1 MMGLR
6 MSLVAAFLFAV
17 GTGCPEHEHEHE
29 VDHKAKHAIED
40 DHEHE
45 ADHDHDDDHV
55 KEVECVHLDA
65 EILKDLDVQ
74 VEKVEPRVHIPSV
87 KIPGVVQ
94 VEPDRRADIS
104 SPLAARILA
113 LDAPPRAT
121 VRAGQ
126 RLALL
131 EVTDPEVRQ
140 LQVRAVQAR
149 AELLAA
155 RTDRNRTRKY
165 LEALR
170 GKGEKVAAE
179 LNRVEV
185 DLEVQ
190 NAQVGS
196 LKSALQA
203 VLDALKAAG
212 LSPKQIEALKR
223 DAKTVTRIGLYAPR
237 LPGNPG
243 MEVVSRPVHLGQTVS
258 LGAKLYELVAL
269 DRLLVAG
276 EAFEADLKTVRDAAF
291 LNLSV
296 GLVFPAEGR
305 QVENLKVFSVEG
317 TLGGEERITHFYLRL
332 PNRVVNEKE
341 DGGHRYLDWEHRAGS
356 RVQILVPAG
365 KPEPRFVLP
374 TDALVREGGRQWVY
388 RLHGSGCDRVSVR
401 VESVDDRQAIIPMQ
415 GGLEP
420 GDQVVVKGAMLVHL
434 AIESARDKDK
444 AGSDHGHSH

>member
-1 MMGLR
+1 MTGFK
-6 MSLVAAFLFAV
+6 MSLVAVVLFAFC
-17 GTGCPEHEHEHE
+17 GGCDEH
-29 VDHKAKHAIED
+29 
-40 DHEHE
+40 DHEN
-45 ADHDHDDDHV
+45 DHDHVHDDVHDNEHV
-55 KEVECVHLDA
+55 HEGEEECVHLDA
-65 EILKDLDVQ
+65 EILKDLDVK

-113 LDAPPRAT
+113 LDAPPRAA

-140 LQVRAVQAR
+140 LQVRAVEAR
-149 AELLAA
+149 AELLSA
-155 RTDRNRTRKY
+155 RTNRNRTRKY

-185 DLEVQ
+185 DLEVLD
-190 NAQVGS
+190 AKVGS

-237 LPGNPG
+237 LPGNPDL
-243 MEVVSRPVHLGQTVS
+243 EVVSRPVHQGQTVP

-276 EAFEADLKTVRDAAF
+276 EAFETDLKTVRDAAF

-305 QVENLKVFSVEG
+305 QVKDLKVFSVESS
-317 TLGGEERITHFYLRL
+317 LGSQERITHFYLRL
-332 PNRVVNEKE
+332 PNRVVNEKK

-374 TDALVREGGRQWVY
+374 ADALVREGGRQWVY

-401 VESVDDRQAIIPMQ
+401 VESMDDRQAIIPLQ

-420 GDQVVVKGAMLVHL
+420 GDQVVVKGALQVHL
-434 AIESARDKDK
+434 AIESAQEKDQ
-444 AGSDHGHSH
+444 AGSDHGHAH